1 MTNKRKP
8 TKSVRISL
16 RTYELLRRI
25 AFKAHKPMSAIIDE
39 WAAKQKA

>member
-1 MTNKRKP
+1 MNKNRV

-25 AFKAHKPMSAIIDE
+25 AFKAHKPMTDIIDE
-39 WAAKQKA
+39 WAKSQKV